1 MGVFK
6 RKNRKGTQH
15 WYIRYS
21 YNNHMKWESVGK
33 VGEAK
38 REDAI
43 RLLALRKEEISLKGF
58 TRTKKDIP
66 TIQNFSNDYIAH
78 KRDVQ
83 GKISWKRDV
92 AALKNLLPYFG
103 HRRLNEVSARNID
116 FYKEKRLK
124 KVSAKTINVELEV
137 LRAMFYLAEKWDL
150 YFSKNP
156 VKISGLI
163 PCISEQEYV
172 LTMDEEKRL
181 LNSAPDYLKDII
193 ICALNTG
200 MRKSE
205 VLHLRWDQV
214 DMKRSIIIL
223 DALST
228 KTKKKR
234 KIPINGFLKKTLSK
248 IKIHNRDKV
257 HIFLSGNGTV
267 YKSQDSLNRI
277 WKKTLERAKIEN
289 LRFHDLRHTA
299 ATRMAEATGNI
310 IAVSRI
316 LGHTN
321 IFTTMR
327 YAHPDKSLI
336 ACTDSLESHST
347 TVAKTVAKDFES
359 NCVCEDKAVFKMVAE
374 EGFEPPTFG
383 L

>member
-6 RKNRKGTQH
+6 RESRKGTQY

-33 VGEAK
+33 VGEVK
-38 REDAI
+38 KEDAI
-43 RLLALRKEEISLKGF
+43 KLLAFRKNEISLKGF
-58 TRTKKDIP
+58 VKTNKDIP
-66 TIQNFSNDYIAH
+66 TLKSFSKDYIAH

-103 HRRLNEVSARNID
+103 HRKLNEITVRNID

-124 KVSAKTINVELEV
+124 KVSAKTINIELEV
-137 LRAMFYLAEKWDL
+137 LRAIFYLAEKWDL

-181 LNSAPDYLKDII
+181 IGAAPEYLKDII

-205 VLHLRWDQV
+205 ILRLRWDQV
-214 DMKRSIIIL
+214 DIKRSIIIL

-234 KIPINGFLKKTLSK
+234 KIPINGFLKKVLIK
-248 IKIHNRDKV
+248 IKIQNRDKV
-257 HIFLSGNGTV
+257 YIFLSGNGTV

-277 WKKTLERAKIEN
+277 WKKTLKEAKIEN

-336 ACTDSLESHST
+336 ACTDSLENHSAS
-347 TVAKTVAKDFES
+347 VAKTVAPDFES
-359 NCVCEDKAVFKMVAE
+359 NCVNEEKAEFNLVAE